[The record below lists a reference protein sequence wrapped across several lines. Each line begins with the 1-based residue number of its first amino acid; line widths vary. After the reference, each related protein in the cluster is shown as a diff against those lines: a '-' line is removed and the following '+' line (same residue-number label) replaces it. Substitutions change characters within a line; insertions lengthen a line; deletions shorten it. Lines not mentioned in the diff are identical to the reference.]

1 MNKPSPDLYIGTMSG
16 TSMNGIDVCAI
27 SMSDRTPKLI
37 AFASYNYPPKLS
49 AELFELIKAPS
60 MHLDSFGKLNFQ
72 IGRAFASAIER
83 FISKNGISPNKIK
96 GIGLSGKTVFHS
108 PKGPAPF

>member
-60 MHLDSFGKLNFQ
+60 MHLDTLANSTFKLVERLHQLLSVLKASMVSVQ
-72 IGRAFASAIER
+72 I
-83 FISKNGISPNKIK
+83 K
-96 GIGLSGKTVFHS
+96 
-108 PKGPAPF
+108 